1 MSRARHVLVVGGGAN
16 AEHDVSIGSAAA
28 VREALLASGHLV
40 TGLTIRRDGGWETVS
55 GTQIGI
61 AAAIQR
67 LRESDVIFPAL
78 HGEGTEDGTIAGL
91 LDVIGVPYV
100 GSGVRAGALAMDKWT
115 SKLIAERLGISTAR
129 GALVDGESTHGDPAG
144 VPLPVVVKPVASGS
158 SYGAARV
165 DRAQDL
171 DAAIAAAQ
179 QYDTRVLVEEFVTA
193 REIDVA
199 VMRGATGE
207 LHVAP
212 PLEIGKDTEQLF
224 DTALKYDAAP
234 DFRVPAAVPQV
245 VRDRLSAAA
254 KAMYEALGCAGVARV
269 DFFVRDDEIIFNEIN
284 TMPGMTEHSQ
294 VPRMFAVD
302 GVTFPELTARLVAA
316 AYARDARRSEKR
328 DAEDSRRRRQ
338 P

>member
-1 MSRARHVLVVGGGAN
+1 MSRARHVLVLGGGAG

-40 TGLTIRRDGGWETVS
+40 TGLTIRRDGGWETIS
-55 GTQIGI
+55 GAQIGI

-67 LRESDVIFPAL
+67 LSESDVVFPAL
-78 HGEGTEDGTIAGL
+78 HGEGTEDGTVAGL
-91 LDVIGVPYV
+91 LEMTGVPYV
-100 GSGVRAGALAMDKWT
+100 GSGVRAGALAMDKWA
-115 SKLIAERLGISTAR
+115 SKLIAERLGIATAR
-129 GALVDGESTHGDPAG
+129 GVLIDGEDEHGDPAA
-144 VPLPVVVKPVASGS
+144 VQLPVVVKPVASGS

-165 DRAQDL
+165 ERAQDL
-171 DAAIAAAQ
+171 GPAIAAAQ
-179 QYDTRVLVEEFVTA
+179 AYDPRVLVEEFVIA

-199 VMRGATGE
+199 VMRRADGE

-212 PLEIGKDTEQLF
+212 PLEIGKDTERLF

-234 DFRVPAAVPQV
+234 DFRVPAQISAE
-245 VRDRLSAAA
+245 VRARLNAAA
-254 KAMYEALGCAGVARV
+254 KAIFQALGCAGVARV
-269 DFFVRDDEIIFNEIN
+269 DFFVRGDEIIFNEIN

-316 AYARDARRSEKR
+316 AYARDARRS
-328 DAEDSRRRRQ
+328 
-338 P
+338 